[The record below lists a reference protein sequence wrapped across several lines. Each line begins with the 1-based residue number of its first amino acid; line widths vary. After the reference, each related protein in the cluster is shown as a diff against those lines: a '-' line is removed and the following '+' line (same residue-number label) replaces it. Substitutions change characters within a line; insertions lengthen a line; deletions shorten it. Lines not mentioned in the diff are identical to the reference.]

1 MGINADRTLV
11 KSTSELWELVDDDE
25 LMQRWCA
32 FLTGSANPV
41 PVLETG
47 RRPGE
52 RLAWRSAPGRPHAA
66 VELELMEKGFG
77 TRVAI
82 TTNCERQVPGDML
95 ESLLDELGSPQRR
108 PFARA

>member
-1 MGINADRTLV
+1 MGTNADRTLV

-25 LMQRWCA
+25 LMRRWCA
-32 FLTGSANPV
+32 FLTGSDDLV
-41 PVLETG
+41 PVLETT

-52 RLAWRSAPGRPHAA
+52 RLAWRSAPGQPHAA
-66 VELELMEKGFG
+66 VELELAEKGFG

-82 TTNCERQVPGDML
+82 TTTCERHVPGDML

>member
-1 MGINADRTLV
+1 MSINADRTLV
-11 KSTSELWELVDDDE
+11 KSISELWELVDDDE

-32 FLTGSANPV
+32 FLTGSRDLV
-41 PVLETG
+41 PVLETA
-47 RRPGE
+47 RAHGE

-66 VELELMEKGFG
+66 IELELAEKGFG

-82 TTNCERQVPGDML
+82 TTTSERQVPGDML